1 MNTSIYLEHANIS
14 VKDLDGAIRFF
25 QTAFPHFHVRGQGVG
40 NGRKWVHLGDEI
52 NYMALNSEGKEQGIH
67 KNYDSSGINH
77 LGFVVN
83 DATGLAE
90 RLLAA
95 GFERSYPEQLEEY
108 RIREYFYD
116 KDGNEF
122 EFAEYLSE
130 DPSERNAYDA

>member
-1 MNTSIYLEHANIS
+1 M
-14 VKDLDGAIRFF
+14 
-25 QTAFPHFHVRGQGVG
+25 
-40 NGRKWVHLGDEI
+40 HLGDEI

-122 EFAEYLSE
+122 EFVEYLSE